1 MVVNLVSVSK
11 GKSENWLIFQ
21 AYVGELDR
29 NRKYKLEFCGT
40 ELHDALSITDKMR
53 EKLREKI
60 REDFGSAPYNIEEAK
75 EKIKELKGYK
85 I

>member
-1 MVVNLVSVSK
+1 MVVSLISVSK
-11 GKSENWLIFQ
+11 GKNSNWLIFQ

-29 NRKYKLEFCGT
+29 NRKFNLEFCGT
-40 ELHDALSITDKMR
+40 ELHDTLGMTEKMH

-75 EKIKELKGYK
+75 KELGEIKAYR